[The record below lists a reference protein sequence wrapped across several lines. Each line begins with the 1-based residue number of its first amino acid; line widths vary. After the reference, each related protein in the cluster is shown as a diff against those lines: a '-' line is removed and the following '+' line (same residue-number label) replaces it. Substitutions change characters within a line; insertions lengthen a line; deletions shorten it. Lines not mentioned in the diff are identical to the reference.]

1 MKKFKKFIVE
11 NILYL
16 AWIQALVATAVSL
29 YASEVLKLPP
39 CVLCWY
45 QRIFMYPLAIILPIG
60 IFNKD
65 KKIHQ
70 YVLPLSI
77 FGMLVALYHYLLQI
91 GVIPENL
98 APCISGISCT
108 TKYTFFNS
116 DFITIPLLS
125 FLAFALITLCMMVYK
140 HFNNNKK

>member
-1 MKKFKKFIVE
+1 MNGIKKITAN

-29 YASEVLKLPP
+29 YFSEILKFPP

-60 IFNKD
+60 IFNSD

-70 YVLPLSI
+70 YVLALSI
-77 FGMLVALYHYLLQI
+77 PGMLIALYHVLLQA
-91 GVIPENL
+91 GVIPGSL
-98 APCISGISCT
+98 VPCVSGVSCT
-108 TKYTFFNS
+108 TKYTIFNT

-125 FLAFALITLCMMVYK
+125 LLAFVLIAVCMIVYRQI
-140 HFNNNKK
+140 NKKK